1 MRRVEG
7 CQISLEPVPPDSTTI
22 PTKILRSR
30 PSVKT
35 PTPRSGPN
43 SRDQNKPDTGDSVL
57 LFGRRGRTPE
67 GLHGGAQAEEPGP
80 ENLGPVCSS
89 EGEVGG
95 GMMLIP

>member
-43 SRDQNKPDTGDSVL
+43 SRDQNKPDTGDQS
-57 LFGRRGRTPE
+57 PE
-67 GLHGGAQAEEPGP
+67 GGVEPLRDPRGAQAEEPGP
-80 ENLGPVCSS
+80 ENLGPGSASS

-95 GMMLIP
+95 G